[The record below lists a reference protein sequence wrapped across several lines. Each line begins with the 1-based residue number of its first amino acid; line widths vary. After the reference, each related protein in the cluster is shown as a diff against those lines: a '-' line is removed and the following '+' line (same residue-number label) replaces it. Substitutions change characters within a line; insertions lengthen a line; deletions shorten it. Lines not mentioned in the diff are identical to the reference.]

1 MRPLLILASASPRR
15 RDLLAQIGIVPDHI
29 IATDIDETPHKL
41 ELPRVYAKRLAAEKA
56 RAAQAHVPKSEQ
68 RFLDETMRQKEEAH
82 IPKSVQRFL
91 DETMRPKQGDF
102 ILSADTVVAVGRRIL
117 PKAETE
123 ADVRTCLQLLSGR
136 GHRVFTA
143 VALLHPDG
151 ALSAKLVETRLRFK
165 VLSTS
170 EIDAYTHCGEGVG
183 KAGGYGIQG
192 RAGAFVTQ
200 LVGSYTSVV
209 GLPLY
214 ETQCLLNGA
223 GVR

>member
-1 MRPLLILASASPRR
+1 MSDVRPPLILASASPRR

-41 ELPRVYAKRLAAEKA
+41 ELPRVYASRLAAEKA
-56 RAAQAHVPKSEQ
+56 RAA
-68 RFLDETMRQKEEAH
+68 T
-82 IPKSVQRFL
+82 IP
-91 DETMRPKQGDF
+91 GY

-117 PKAETE
+117 PKAETQ
-123 ADVRTCLQLLSGR
+123 AQVRDCLKLLSGR

-151 ALSAKLVETRLRFK
+151 RLSAKLVETRLSFK
-165 VLSTS
+165 VLSAP
-170 EIDAYTHCGEGVG
+170 EIDAYIQSGEGLG

-200 LVGSYTSVV
+200 LVGSYSSVV